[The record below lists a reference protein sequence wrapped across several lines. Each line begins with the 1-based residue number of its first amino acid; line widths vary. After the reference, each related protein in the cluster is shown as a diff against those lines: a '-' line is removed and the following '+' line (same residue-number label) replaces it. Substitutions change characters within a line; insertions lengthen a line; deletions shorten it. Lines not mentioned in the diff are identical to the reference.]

1 MIGGM
6 DHAFNA
12 DGLMALSGPTS
23 GVRPAAVAGL
33 FYPGSPA
40 ELGATLDSL
49 LAGPATAARAP
60 KALIVP
66 HAGYVYSGVVA
77 AHAFRSLRPLAGV
90 VTRVVL
96 LGPSHR
102 EWFRGLAV
110 PRSRAFATP
119 LGLACV
125 DAATIARLA
134 ALSTVL
140 VADAPHAREH
150 SLEVQLPFLQRVL
163 PQAQIVPILVGEATA
178 VEVESVIE
186 ALWGGPETLIV
197 VSSDLSHYH
206 PYDEARARDGATAGA
221 ILEGRADLTGED
233 ACGCVAVNGLL
244 RVARRRAMTAELLDL
259 QNSGDT
265 AGDRDRVVGY
275 GAFGFYD
282 A

>member
-1 MIGGM
+1 MGVQASKTI
-6 DHAFNA
+6 
-12 DGLMALSGPTS
+12 
-23 GVRPAAVAGL
+23 VRPAAVAGL

-40 ELGATLDSL
+40 ELEASLDAL
-49 LAGPATAARAP
+49 LAGPAPASGAP

-66 HAGYVYSGVVA
+66 HAGYLYSGVVA
-77 AHAFRSLRPLAGV
+77 GHAYRALRAIGAG

-110 PRSRAFATP
+110 PQARCFATP
-119 LGLACV
+119 IGLAPV
-125 DAATIARLA
+125 DAEAIERLARLPVVIASDA
-134 ALSTVL
+134 A
-140 VADAPHAREH
+140 HAREH
-150 SLEVQLPFLQRVL
+150 SLEVQLPFLQRLV
-163 PQAQIVPILVGEATA
+163 PHARIVPVLVGDASA
-178 VEVESVIE
+178 AEVDAIIE

-206 PYDEARARDGATAGA
+206 PYDEARAIDRSTAA
-221 ILEGRADLTGED
+221 SILEQRPELTGEE

-244 RVARRRAMTAELLDL
+244 RVVRRRGLRGELLDL
-259 QNSGDT
+259 RSSGDT